1 MKIEWLF
8 PYAKTRIGEG
18 RQAEAVIV
26 PFPSAHHRFCWHED
40 AFGGTKHRTGFLVF
54 GHALNRKSSFLC
66 TEHLPK

>member
-8 PYAKTRIGEG
+8 PYAQTRIGEG

-40 AFGGTKHRTGFLVF
+40 ALEEPSTGQVFLF
-54 GHALNRKSSFLC
+54 SDML
-66 TEHLPK
+66 